1 MSPQCDL
8 DMWFDQVMYVTLF
21 CDISMVTIEITL
33 KEDYFIANKPGT
45 DEKNRKT
52 L

>member
-1 MSPQCDL
+1 
-8 DMWFDQVMYVTLF
+8 MWFDQVMYVTLF

-45 DEKNRKT
+45 GEKIENTVILSILK
-52 L
+52 